1 MKLVPKIPLLVATAL
16 LCSGL
21 STASASIVCQV
32 SESGNDVIFSASGSI
47 NLSGLTRWG
56 TGPGDRGIQAARPW
70 CAFGSESD
78 LYEVTTS
85 PAPNNFGPGTGST
98 IISPDTWSNS
108 ESFGVAFNSQ
118 VSPKTFILVPR
129 GYTGTTLSNSM
140 TFFNSSFSSL
150 GLKQGSY
157 TWSLENGQYFQL
169 RIGGFGS
176 GPVPEPTTA
185 LIWSMLAGVGLV
197 ARRRRA

>member
-56 TGPGDRGIQAARPW
+56 TAPGDRGIQADRPW
-70 CAFGSESD
+70 CAFGIESD

-85 PAPNNFGPGTGST
+85 PAPNHFGPGTGT

-118 VSPKTFILVPR
+118 VSAKTFILVPR
-129 GYTGTTLSNSM
+129 GYTGTTLNNSM
-140 TFFNSSFSSL
+140 TFFNSSISSL

-157 TWSLENGQYFQL
+157 TWSLDNGQYFQL

-185 LIWSMLAGVGLV
+185 LIWSMLAGIGLV
-197 ARRRRA
+197 ARRRRG